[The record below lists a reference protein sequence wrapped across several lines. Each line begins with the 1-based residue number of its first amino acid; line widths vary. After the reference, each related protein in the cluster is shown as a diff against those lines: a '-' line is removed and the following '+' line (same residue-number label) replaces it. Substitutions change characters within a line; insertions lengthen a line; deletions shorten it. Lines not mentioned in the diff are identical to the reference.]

1 MKCECGKDLEMV
13 QTKDFKFARCVCGQE
28 YYVCKKDN
36 PDECQAL
43 KNALDR
49 AEAAETA
56 LEKARKEM
64 KEVLEEVIY
73 QYAYDAKRG
82 EKTFYSAGLSTME
95 LCFEKAVKIGI
106 AEPIKDEPIGLLIK
120 LK

>member
-1 MKCECGKDLEMV
+1 M
-13 QTKDFKFARCVCGQE
+13 
-28 YYVCKKDN
+28 
-36 PDECQAL
+36 
-43 KNALDR
+43 
-49 AEAAETA
+49 A